1 MGRAYAAPGTHVGKL
16 IEQGLRQSNLLGR
29 SELAARCGVHR
40 SYITKLAKGEV
51 QSPHD
56 DILLSLAAT
65 LNQDVDD
72 YRTAILADN
81 GKLPHWEKVL
91 ANEVAV
97 HEGVRLSSE
106 DEASIR
112 RYVRAL
118 VKQRRGK
125 S

>member
-1 MGRAYAAPGTHVGKL
+1 MGRAYAAPSTHIGRL
-16 IEQGLRQSNLLGR
+16 IEQGLRQSNLLDR

-40 SYITKLAKGEV
+40 SYISKLTKGEV
-51 QSPHD
+51 QSPRD

-72 YRTAILADN
+72 YRMALLADS
-81 GKLPHWEKVL
+81 GRLPQWEKLL
-91 ANEVAV
+91 ANEVAI

-112 RYVRAL
+112 RYVLAL